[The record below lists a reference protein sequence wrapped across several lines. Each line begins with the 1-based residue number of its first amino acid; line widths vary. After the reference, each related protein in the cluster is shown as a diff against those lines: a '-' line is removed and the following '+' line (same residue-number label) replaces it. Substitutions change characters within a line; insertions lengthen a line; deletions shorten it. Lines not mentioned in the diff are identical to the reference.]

1 MVAQLETPDC
11 SVSLTYGA
19 HSLNESLAGLS
30 IAEASLAYTDILNL
44 SPRSEGYLNG
54 QFVQDWHTRL
64 TCGDHLVF
72 VPAFGRK
79 GAGSGGELR
88 KSERTLSSAIR
99 QATIIGEQ
107 VKALQLDQE
116 NAVDETVRRMMTL
129 LEDFLE
135 VDPRSETLTIKQ
147 VAELIGCSYGEARNR
162 MLEGRI
168 KAVKDGRWYRTRREW
183 VEEYLADR
191 LVQKPDVQPAEIKQ
205 KRPKTKPVGNFK
217 KGGLAYE
224 FLRSRPD

>member
-1 MVAQLETPDC
+1 VVAQLEAPDC
-11 SVSLTYGA
+11 SVRLTYGA
-19 HSLNESLAGLS
+19 HFLNESIAGLS
-30 IAEASLAYTDILNL
+30 VAEASLAYIDILNL
-44 SPRSEGYLNG
+44 PPKSEGYLNG
-54 QFVQDWHTRL
+54 KFVQDWHTRL

-116 NAVDETVRRMMTL
+116 KAVDETVRRMTTL
-129 LEDFLE
+129 LEDILE
-135 VDPRSETLTIKQ
+135 VDPLSEMLTIKQ
-147 VAELIGCSYGEARNR
+147 AAELIGCSYGEARNR
-162 MLEGRI
+162 ILDGRI
-168 KAVKDGRWYRTRREW
+168 KAVRDGRWYRTRREW
-183 VEEYLADR
+183 VEEYIANR
-191 LVQKPDVQPAEIKQ
+191 LVQKPNLQPAEIKQ
-205 KRPKTKPVGNFK
+205 RRLKAKQTGNFK